1 MPHMLRSDEEA
12 YSTASFSFFNG
23 RTLTLTED
31 SQGLKVEIN
40 PADTSYTR
48 DLMTSI
54 RRGDVDQMSFQFET
68 SVDEWDTTDQANV
81 IRTLVEIKRLWDISP
96 VSFPAYPQTSA
107 SVRKHLDELQENKSS
122 ELTDKKDTDWQERIS
137 IRRKK
142 LSTIEREN

>member
-1 MPHMLRSDEEA
+1 
-12 YSTASFSFFNG
+12 
-23 RTLTLTED
+23 LTED

-81 IRTLVEIKRLWDISP
+81 VRTLVEIKRLWDISP

-107 SVRKHLDELQENKSS
+107 SVRKHLDKLQENKSS